1 HHDATTQVMRRRGN
15 GDVITA
21 QIYPYGEAL
30 GVDIGKMSQ
39 YICFLPMGNIK
50 QDKLI
55 SGFFHFRIYRP
66 GNDIPR
72 CQPCTPVIFVHALAT
87 LLPSESPTGPANRF
101 RNQERWIFA
110 WTVPCRGVELHK
122 LHIPPL
128 TPGPIHPA
136 NTAARCNNT
145 ICC

>member
-1 HHDATTQVMRRRGN
+1 MRRRGN

-66 GNDIPR
+66 GNDIPG
-72 CQPCTPVIFVHALAT
+72 CQPCTPGYRCQGRSEEHTSELQSRENLVCR
-87 LLPSESPTGPANRF
+87 LLLEKKKKK
-101 RNQERWIFA
+101 WMD
-110 WTVPCRGVELHK
+110 WC
-122 LHIPPL
+122 PL
-128 TPGPIHPA
+128 TIIDDRSPLSDVSVW
-136 NTAARCNNT
+136 
-145 ICC
+145 